1 MLGAVPT
8 SVDIPPIVAAYA
20 IESNSA
26 LSKLF
31 LSFSDIFGT
40 VLATTEHIARPMGKS
55 INVVDVFI
63 THILMNAE
71 TSIKPPISFGPSD
84 PSLLII
90 IKARR
95 L

>member
-1 MLGAVPT
+1 MLGAVPI

-20 IESNSA
+20 IESNKA

-40 VLATTEHIARPMGKS
+40 VLATTEQIASPIGKS
-55 INVVDVFI
+55 ISVVDVFI
-63 THILMNAE
+63 TNILIRAE
-71 TSIKPPISFGPSD
+71 TSIKPPISFGPSE
-84 PSLLII
+84 PRLLII
-90 IKARR
+90 NKARR